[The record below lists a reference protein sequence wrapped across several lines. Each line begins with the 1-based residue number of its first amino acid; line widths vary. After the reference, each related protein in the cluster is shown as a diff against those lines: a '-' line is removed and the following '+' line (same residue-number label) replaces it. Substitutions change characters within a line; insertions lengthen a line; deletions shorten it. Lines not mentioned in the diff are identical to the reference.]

1 MQSNA
6 SESLMA
12 CRVADACDHAERQAQ
27 PEIGRSDSPRAS
39 SVNAFELRRVTT
51 DDLSREADVATK

>member
-1 MQSNA
+1 
-6 SESLMA
+6 MA

-39 SVNAFELRRVTT
+39 SGNAFELRRVTT
-51 DDLSREADVATK
+51 DNLSRAADVAAR